1 MSLSPSRV
9 VLSHSY
15 EPGAEPDPEFLR
27 PGEVALNAA
36 DHALFYLDST
46 GALVRKS
53 LQFDG
58 NISEIVDGLYGDKIL
73 DDASIVDGELIL
85 TFLDNSTRNLGSVV
99 GPEGRGIGFDG
110 VVEFADQLPLPG
122 GASGRPVLPSVLDKS
137 GTTFLVTTG
146 TTSGAPFSNGVG
158 RLYVYNQSL
167 SPVTARWVNSG
178 ILQGP
183 AGATGAT
190 GAQGPQG
197 LPGQNGLI
205 SNVSGIPGAVA
216 ITNIVRISQANF
228 DALATVDPNTTYII
242 VP

>member
-1 MSLSPSRV
+1 MSLSPSRII
-9 VLSHSY
+9 LSHSY

-27 PGEVALNAA
+27 PGEIALNAA
-36 DHALFYLDST
+36 DHVLFYLNST
-46 GALVRKS
+46 GELVRKS
-53 LQFDG
+53 LQFEGD
-58 NISEIVDGLYGDKIL
+58 ISAIISSLYDSKIL
-73 DDASIVDGELIL
+73 DDASIVNGELIL
-85 TFLDNSTRNLGSVV
+85 SFLDNSTRNLGSVV
-99 GPEGRGIGFDG
+99 GPQGRGIGFDG
-110 VVEFADQLPLPG
+110 VVEYADQLPLPG
-122 GASGRPVLPSVLDKS
+122 GASGRPVLPNILDKN

-146 TTSGAPFSNGVG
+146 TTSGSPFSNGVG

-167 SPVTARWVNSG
+167 SPITSRWVDSG

-183 AGATGAT
+183 AGAQGPM
-190 GAQGPQG
+190 GPVGPQG

-216 ITNIVRISQANF
+216 ITNIVRISQTAF